1 MSRPLALLRYRC
13 LFRHRRPLQAQ
24 RRWGLVACWVSLALA
39 LLSVSAQTA
48 PITIEVQ
55 LGGPPL
61 ASSGRGSLAVASLSA
76 AGLTSSL
83 LFTQLV
89 LPEAQTTL
97 EKTAAQAG
105 AAPGLLQRPRT
116 VGAMFRYE
124 HLQGH
129 QGGLNLDGDSYAT
142 HLQLAWDR
150 DRISF
155 GVLLPYDFLA
165 LKSFDAHM
173 VGLVPFVQYRLPV
186 SALSTVAFTVNG
198 QYAHT
203 TLTNHFE
210 DLNTLGGGISLSV
223 TRDHEVV
230 LLRGALSYQYNQDA
244 TGQPNNY
251 QHLLKFGADVGV
263 RLGRQAMVTLC
274 SAWNSDPT
282 HYTNVVTPSQNNY
295 VDLGLEAGLSLS
307 TTWKL
312 TGGYKTMLG
321 LTHFASHQVFV
332 GSLVRF

>member
-1 MSRPLALLRYRC
+1 
-13 LFRHRRPLQAQ
+13 
-24 RRWGLVACWVSLALA
+24 
-39 LLSVSAQTA
+39 
-48 PITIEVQ
+48 
-55 LGGPPL
+55 
-61 ASSGRGSLAVASLSA
+61 LAVASLSA
-76 AGLTSSL
+76 SGLTSSL

-97 EKTAAQAG
+97 EKTAAQGG

-116 VGAMFRYE
+116 FGAMFRYE
-124 HLQGH
+124 HFQGH
-129 QGGLNLDGDSYAT
+129 QGGLNLDGASYAT
-142 HLQLAWDR
+142 NGHLAWDQ
-150 DRISF
+150 DRLSF

-165 LKSFDAHM
+165 LTSFDAHI

-186 SALSTVAFTVNG
+186 SALSTVAVTVNG

-203 TLTNHFE
+203 AIDNHFA
-210 DLNTLGGGISLSV
+210 DLDTLGGGVSLSV
-223 TRDHEVV
+223 TRDHEIV

-251 QHLLKFGADVGV
+251 QHLLKFGADAGV
-263 RLGRQAMVTLC
+263 RLGRQAIVTLF
-274 SAWNSDPT
+274 SVWNYDPT
-282 HYTNVVTPSQNNY
+282 HYTNVAMPSRDNY

-312 TGGYKTMLG
+312 TGGYKTVLG
-321 LTHFASHQVFV
+321 LPHFASHQVFI